1 MNHFTNYKPIISF
14 VLLAVLSLAC
24 SSNVSVV
31 ETAQPVNAETL
42 VAATMAIYTEL
53 APTAANMLVP
63 TVTSIP
69 ASPTPQP
76 FGEVYVYTT
85 VQNVN
90 LRTNPGLLFT
100 VSRVLPQNTR
110 LRLLGQAPGSE
121 WLNVTN
127 DEGISGWVNSNVV
140 LVAYDGP
147 PAPVVEPSSVIL
159 VTGMITTE
167 LGTPVSGIGFAV
179 TQGAR
184 RTDAKTD
191 DTGHFYAYLPSN
203 MSGVWT
209 VGYVSIACTSNTM
222 DENCNCKS
230 GYCGSSYPESVFV
243 ELPQNEP
250 LAFIWK

>member
-1 MNHFTNYKPIISF
+1 MNKLRFQK
-14 VLLAVLSLAC
+14 LLMAFIFLVILSLAC
-24 SSNVSVV
+24 SSNISVV
-31 ETAQPVNAETL
+31 EPAPSVNAGTL
-42 VAATMAIYTEL
+42 VAETMAVYPEQ
-53 APTAANMLVP
+53 APTATNTLVP
-63 TVTSIP
+63 KVTSIP
-69 ASPTPQP
+69 ASPTPVL

-100 VSRVLPQNTR
+100 VSRVLLQNTR
-110 LRLLGQAPGSE
+110 LRLLGQAPGGE
-121 WLNVTN
+121 WLSVMN

-140 LVAYDGP
+140 LAAYDGP
-147 PAPVVEPSSVIL
+147 PAPVIEPSNVMLI
-159 VTGMITTE
+159 TGMITTE
-167 LGTPVSGIGFAV
+167 KGTPVSGIGFAV
-179 TQGAR
+179 IQGSR

-230 GYCGSSYPESVFV
+230 GYCGSPYPESVFV
-243 ELPQNEP
+243 ELPQSE
-250 LAFIWK
+250 LLSFVWK